1 MSRDI
6 KKLWTRD
13 EDQQLLKLKAAG
25 KANAVIAHALRRST
39 SSIVARLVNLT
50 GSAEGAA
57 RSKRLTVNARAE
69 K

>member
-6 KKLWTRD
+6 KRLWTPD
-13 EDQQLLKLKAAG
+13 EDQQPLKLKAAG

-39 SSIVARLVNLT
+39 SSVVARLVNLT

-57 RSKRLTVNARAE
+57 GSKRLTVSARAE

>member
-25 KANAVIAHALRRST
+25 KANAVIAHASRRST